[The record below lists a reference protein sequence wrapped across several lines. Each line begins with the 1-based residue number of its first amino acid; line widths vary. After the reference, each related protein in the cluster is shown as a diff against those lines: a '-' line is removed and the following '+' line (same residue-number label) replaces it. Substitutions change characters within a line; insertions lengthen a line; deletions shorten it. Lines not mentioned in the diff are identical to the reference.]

1 MFDEKLMEKIAA
13 KLDVSLV
20 ILPSSVDE
28 VIIMR
33 ETEGMDMDFM
43 KGMVR
48 EVNETTVK
56 PEMQLSNEIYRYDRE
71 NHMLS
76 MIKPAQPEEDIQP
89 DLPGRE
95 DVRDYDCDGQGGCMM
110 SCMMQ

>member
-33 ETEGMDMDFM
+33 ERDGYGLHE
-43 KGMVR
+43 
-48 EVNETTVK
+48 
-56 PEMQLSNEIYRYDRE
+56 RY
-71 NHMLS
+71 
-76 MIKPAQPEEDIQP
+76 
-89 DLPGRE
+89 
-95 DVRDYDCDGQGGCMM
+95 GQGGE
-110 SCMMQ
+110 

>member
-43 KGMVR
+43 KGM
-48 EVNETTVK
+48 E
-56 PEMQLSNEIYRYDRE
+56 
-71 NHMLS
+71 
-76 MIKPAQPEEDIQP
+76 
-89 DLPGRE
+89 
-95 DVRDYDCDGQGGCMM
+95 
-110 SCMMQ
+110 

>member
-1 MFDEKLMEKIAA
+1 MFDERLMEKIAA
-13 KLDVSLV
+13 KLDASLV

-95 DVRDYDCDGQGGCMM
+95 DVHDYDCDGQPYGY
-110 SCMMQ
+110 